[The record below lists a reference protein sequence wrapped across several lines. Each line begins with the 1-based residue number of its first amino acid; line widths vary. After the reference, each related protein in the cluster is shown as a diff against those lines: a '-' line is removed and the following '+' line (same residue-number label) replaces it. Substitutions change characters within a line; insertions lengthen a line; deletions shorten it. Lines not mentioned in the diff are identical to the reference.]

1 MTSAPPAARTRHLL
15 ALPAPSHASLSP
27 DGEQLLL
34 TTTSVATGELVER
47 SRTELIRV
55 TTGERREF
63 ALMGADDHSPTWAPD
78 GARVAWCATADG
90 AAGIAIADGVDGP
103 VRFLPTGVEPDGA
116 PIWSADGSRVAFPA
130 KRGVAVDRT
139 QPFRWT
145 RPILAFDGLGALDDP
160 PQLRLLD
167 IATGEGRWLTDDDW
181 RWGTPCWSPDGTRLA
196 ATISIDPTGRT
207 SGSSLRVVHVEGG
220 AAVASAVAPDV
231 PAGRGVV
238 PAWLPDGRLAA
249 LVAEPRTGALGGA
262 AALFV
267 IDGVVVR
274 RLDLPHLFGDV
285 YADNPAILPETYE
298 HLLLADTDGSLVC
311 RTGARGRMGALRV
324 HPDRPAETTVLLD
337 GDRCCTTVALA
348 AGRLVFTTQHAT
360 APAEVAVRE
369 PDGSERLLTDHGAA
383 LADSGSAPDVRR
395 FTVDSEGWPIDA
407 WLLTPAGATTALPT
421 VVLLHGG
428 PHFTYGEGF
437 HIDAH
442 ALVAAGFAVLVPN
455 VRGSTGYGDAFAQA
469 VHGDW
474 AEGPTRDVFAVVD
487 HAVAQGW
494 IDGDRLGV
502 TGNSYG
508 GYLSAWLVATTDRFR
523 AAVIEN
529 PVTDLVAMYGTS
541 DIGATYFPP
550 QIGGRPHEA
559 LARYRDQSPLLQ
571 AHRCTTPCLF
581 VVGEADRRC
590 PPSQA
595 WSMHRVL
602 CEVGTV
608 SEMLVLPNSW
618 HEGSTYGPI
627 AGRLAHDDALV
638 EWMTRW
644 L

>member
-1 MTSAPPAARTRHLL
+1 MSTTPIAVSTRRLL
-15 ALPAPSHASLSP
+15 ALQAPSHASLSP
-27 DGEQLLL
+27 DGERLLL
-34 TTTSVATGELVER
+34 STTWVPMGEPAERLQTLVITVATGQRHEL
-47 SRTELIRV
+47 T
-55 TTGERREF
+55 
-63 ALMGADDHSPTWAPD
+63 LMGPGDHSPVWAPD
-78 GARVAWCATADG
+78 GVRLAWCATANG
-90 AAGIAIADGVDGP
+90 VAGIAVAATVGGP
-103 VRFLPTGVEPDGA
+103 VQFIATDAEPDGPPA
-116 PIWSADGSRVAFPA
+116 WSPDGSRLAFPA
-130 KRGVAVDRT
+130 RRGVAVDRT

-145 RPILAFDGLGALDDP
+145 RPILAYDGLGALDDP
-160 PQLRLLD
+160 PQLRMLD
-167 IATGEGRWLTDDDW
+167 VATGEGQWLTNDEW
-181 RWGTPCWSPDGTRLA
+181 RWGAPRWSPDGKRIA
-196 ATISIDPTGRT
+196 ATVSLDPTGRT
-207 SGSSLRVVHVEGG
+207 GGSSLRFVHLDGRITEP
-220 AAVASAVAPDV
+220 AV

-262 AALFV
+262 AALFIV
-267 IDGVVVR
+267 EEQVR
-274 RLDLPHLFGDV
+274 RIDLPNLFGDV
-285 YADNPAILPETYE
+285 YADSPAILPETYE
-298 HLLLADTDGSLVC
+298 HLLLAGDDGSLVA
-311 RTGARGRMGALRV
+311 RTGARGRMGAVRV
-324 HPDRPAETTVLLD
+324 HPDRPDAVEVLLD
-337 GDRCCTTVALA
+337 GDRCCTTVGLA
-348 AGRLVFTTQHAT
+348 AGRLLFTTQDST
-360 APAEVAVRE
+360 APVDVAVRDA
-369 PDGSERLLTDHGAA
+369 DGNERLLTDFGAA
-383 LADSGSAPDVRR
+383 LPAMPDVRR
-395 FTVDSEGWPIDA
+395 FTVDSDGWPIDA
-407 WLLTPAGATTALPT
+407 WLLTPVGSTTPLPT
-421 VVLLHGG
+421 IVLLHGG

-437 HIDAH
+437 HLDAQ
-442 ALVAAGFAVLVPN
+442 ALVAAGFAVLYPN

-494 IDGDRLGV
+494 SDGGRLGV

-559 LARYRDQSPLLQ
+559 LDRYRDQSPLLQ

-581 VVGEADRRC
+581 VVGDEDRRC
-590 PPSQA
+590 PASQA

-602 CEVGTV
+602 CDVGTT
-608 SEMLVLPNSW
+608 SEMLVLPNSS